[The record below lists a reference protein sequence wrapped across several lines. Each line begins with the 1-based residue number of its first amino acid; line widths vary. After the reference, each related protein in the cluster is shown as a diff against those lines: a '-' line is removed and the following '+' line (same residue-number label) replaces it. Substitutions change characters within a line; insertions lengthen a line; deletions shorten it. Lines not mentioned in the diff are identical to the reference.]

1 MPIYEYQCDA
11 CSGTFEAIQKFSDD
25 PLSECRLCGA
35 ASVRK
40 LVSAP
45 AFRLKG
51 SGWYET
57 DFKKDKQKN
66 LAKSEGAGEAKESK
80 SSDGDAKPAEKK
92 ADASKESPKKT
103 DAAKPAASS
112 KPAA

>member
-66 LAKSEGAGEAKESK
+66 LAKGEGGGESK
-80 SSDGDAKPAEKK
+80 ASDGDAKPAEKK
-92 ADASKESPKKT
+92 ADSSKDSSKKA